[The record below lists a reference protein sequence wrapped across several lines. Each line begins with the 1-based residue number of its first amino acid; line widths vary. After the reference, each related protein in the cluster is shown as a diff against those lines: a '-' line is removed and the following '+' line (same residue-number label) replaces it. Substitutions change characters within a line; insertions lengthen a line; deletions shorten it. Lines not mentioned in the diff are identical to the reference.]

1 MKDIKSSSTGE
12 QDFIYLFYRGDAVR
26 QVKLEVSDPV
36 KPKARTVIE
45 KPPIQ
50 QFQNPTVN
58 PTLSGNG
65 NFIGITTI
73 FDFKTSGNIVVQDS
87 TIGGL
92 LQAVGN
98 IDINNSNITKDVD
111 SKGNITIDSS
121 VIQGNI
127 RAQGNVQIK
136 NSIVK
141 NGSIYAAGNIQIQDN
156 SNITMKYIY
165 GKSNVQV
172 QGSSLTGTI
181 LAHNDLQIQNCPS
194 LRGQVIGVK
203 TLTIQNSTLFS
214 PQSAGVSPWDSPDI
228 TSWEEI
234 RHKE

>member
-1 MKDIKSSSTGE
+1 MKDIKSSSTGD

-26 QVKLEVSDPV
+26 QVKLEVFDPV

-50 QFQNPTVN
+50 QFQNATVN
-58 PTLSGNG
+58 PTLFGNG
-65 NFIGITTI
+65 NFYSITNN

-92 LQAVGN
+92 LQALGN
-98 IDINNSNITKDVD
+98 IDIINSSVTKDVD

-121 VIQGNI
+121 VIKGNI

-136 NSIVK
+136 NSTVN
-141 NGSIYAAGNIQIQDN
+141 NGSIYAAGNIQIQNN
-156 SNITMKYIY
+156 SNISMKYIY
-165 GKSNVQV
+165 GKGNVQI
-172 QGSSLTGTI
+172 QESSITGTI

-203 TLTIQNSTLFS
+203 KLSIQNSTLFS
-214 PQSAGVSPWDSPDI
+214 SQSAGVSPWDNPGI